1 MHGSN
6 YNNIRAQ
13 TKAVSFEHIWFPTVH
28 VLYAYAL
35 RTGRHQWASRVALG
49 RQSSGLI
56 HVRADC
62 TAKMKLITF
71 STSSPSLTALSV
83 APIATLPRLMH
94 RRILTSSFALTS
106 KKKAPLYYTIITVLL
121 YKDGGRS
128 QVSFEKVV

>member
-106 KKKAPLYYTIITVLL
+106 KKKHHSVPLLLLVL